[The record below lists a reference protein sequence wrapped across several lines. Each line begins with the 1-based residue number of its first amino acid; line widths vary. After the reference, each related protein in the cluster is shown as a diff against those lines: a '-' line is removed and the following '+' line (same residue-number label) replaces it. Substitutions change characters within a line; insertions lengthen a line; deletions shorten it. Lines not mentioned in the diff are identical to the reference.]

1 MTAIAEKIRAEA
13 LQLSETE
20 RAQLAHSL
28 ILSLEDSAHETDE
41 DWEAL
46 WEAELNRR
54 VAKIDSGE
62 SPGRPAEDVLAD
74 IRAKYS

>member
-28 ILSLEDSAHETDE
+28 ILSLEDSVHQTDE

-46 WEAELNRR
+46 WEEELNGR

-62 SPGRPAEDVLAD
+62 SPGRSAEDVLAE

>member
-1 MTAIAEKIRAEA
+1 MTAIAEKICAEA
-13 LQLSETE
+13 LQLPEAE

-28 ILSLEDSAHETDE
+28 ILSLEESVQETGE

-46 WEAELNRR
+46 WEEELNRR

-62 SPGRPAEDVLAD
+62 SPGRSAEDVLAE

>member
-1 MTAIAEKIRAEA
+1 MTAIAEKIRADA

-28 ILSLEDSAHETDE
+28 ILSLEESVLETGE

-46 WEAELNRR
+46 WEEELNRR

-62 SPGRPAEDVLAD
+62 PPGRPAEDVLAG